1 MQTYWVSTRKEDKE
15 LFLKYSNKLKGR
27 IPIFLQIT
35 NGLVG
40 GFEVTDWKRD
50 EINVGF
56 VYLQKQED
64 GNFVQNVYLKDDTD
78 AGNIA
83 IEIMDTILDNKLDNQ
98 IDIKYIL
105 DKTGKDPVMG
115 ILILA
120 IAEYG
125 ALQEDLYSVYFTGH
139 SIRKYGYMKKDYYKR
154 NFTDEELGNELPEI
168 TKHKA
173 TWFRNFVRRVFGK

>member
-1 MQTYWVSTRKEDKE
+1 MQSYWIDIRKEDKE
-15 LFLKYSNKLKGR
+15 LFLENNDKLTGR
-27 IPIFLQIT
+27 IPLYLQIT

-40 GFEVTDWKRD
+40 GFEVTNWRKD

-64 GNFVQNVYLKDDTD
+64 GNFMQNVYLRDNTD

-83 IEIMDTILDNKLDNQ
+83 IEVLDTLLDQKLTNQ
-98 IDIKYIL
+98 IDIKYVV
-105 DKTGKDPVMG
+105 DKSGVDPVMA

-120 IAEYG
+120 ISEYG
-125 ALQEDLYSVYFTGH
+125 VLQEDLYSVYFTGH
-139 SIRKYGYMKKDYYKR
+139 SIRQYGYMKEDYYKR
-154 NFTDEELGNELPEI
+154 NFTDEELKNEPPKI
-168 TKHKA
+168 AKYKT